1 MFSLTKIF
9 LNSGADFKDFL
20 LGTSMGS
27 QPQKH
32 KVFKILFSL
41 LALVEA
47 SLLIILV
54 KKSYRFPAEITEL

>member
-1 MFSLTKIF
+1 
-9 LNSGADFKDFL
+9 
-20 LGTSMGS
+20 MGS

-32 KVFKILFSL
+32 KVFKILFPL